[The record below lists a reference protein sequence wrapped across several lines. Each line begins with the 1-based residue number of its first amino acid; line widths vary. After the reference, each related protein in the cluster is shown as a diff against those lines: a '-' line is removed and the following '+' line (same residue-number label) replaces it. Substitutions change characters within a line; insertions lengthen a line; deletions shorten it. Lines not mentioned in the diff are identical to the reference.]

1 MLKYQE
7 KINAGYSQIIC
18 KIWKWASKA
27 RQHFAD
33 KKTVKDNAEAVMNPI
48 SN

>member
-7 KINAGYSQIIC
+7 KIKAGYSQIIW
-18 KIWKWASKA
+18 KMWKWISEA

-33 KKTVKDNAEAVMNPI
+33 KIKVKGKAEP
-48 SN
+48 